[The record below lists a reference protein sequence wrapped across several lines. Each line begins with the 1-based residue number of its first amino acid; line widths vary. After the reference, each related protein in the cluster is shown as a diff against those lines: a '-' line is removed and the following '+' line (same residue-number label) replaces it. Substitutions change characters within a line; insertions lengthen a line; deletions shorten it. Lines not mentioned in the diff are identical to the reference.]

1 MTAEVTAGLT
11 LLNPFLPE
19 DCCPGAPVIVL
30 EELEAATVEAVTEL
44 AAEAAAGGGAPV
56 GVVTSEATEGPET
69 TRFIGLGLIRA
80 AMGLSWRGKQYF
92 VKKWQNLVLKKIS
105 SNNYEK

>member
-1 MTAEVTAGLT
+1 MTAEVTEGLT
-11 LLNPFLPE
+11 LLYPFLPE

-44 AAEAAAGGGAPV
+44 AAEAAAGGAPV

-80 AMGLSWRGKQYF
+80 AMGLS
-92 VKKWQNLVLKKIS
+92 
-105 SNNYEK
+105 